1 MLQASGDPSF
11 QLQSIGHLSC
21 NERQRHLR
29 SFEERH
35 RYLRSDEGYGS
46 FQLSVEPTAQPAL
59 LPAPGQF
66 VIGALSTL
74 EEPGIGVC
82 AGSFDERQ
90 RNLSVAAPILTP
102 LKTSSGS
109 TDSSSPLQ
117 STINDRAGFSTLCR
131 VRTARQHRDGDC
143 RHHHAIVERNDPP
156 TL

>member
-1 MLQASGDPSF
+1 MKMAGTNFLPNAILTDDSQKGRALHHGADGAVA
-11 QLQSIGHLSC
+11 IIAV
-21 NERQRHLR
+21 
-29 SFEERH
+29 
-35 RYLRSDEGYGS
+35 DE
-46 FQLSVEPTAQPAL
+46 
-59 LPAPGQF
+59 
-66 VIGALSTL
+66 
-74 EEPGIGVC
+74 
-82 AGSFDERQ
+82 
-90 RNLSVAAPILTP
+90 AAPILTP